1 MNRDTKEHN
10 KQKQQK
16 YNLLKLIFLYLLTSV
31 FPYPFQMLM
40 NLIHPNY
47 CLHPYDTSKTLNLE
61 KILTLP
67 SKIFGKSEKDSYLC
81 PRKARVAEW

>member
-40 NLIHPNY
+40 NLIHRNY
-47 CLHPYDTSKTLNLE
+47 SLCPYDTSKTLNLE
-61 KILTLP
+61 KNLILLI
-67 SKIFGKSEKDSYLC
+67 KIFGKSEKDSYLC